1 MVVLVVI
8 VCSSIMMRAIV
19 GLALRL
25 LVLFAMLLRLL
36 AVQSLGARWTCI
48 CTVADSALP
57 VDRVL
62 PVVTSVIAVV
72 DTV

>member
-1 MVVLVVI
+1 MVVLVVV

-25 LVLFAMLLRLL
+25 LVLFAMLLSLL
-36 AVQSLGARWTCI
+36 AVQSLGARWTWI